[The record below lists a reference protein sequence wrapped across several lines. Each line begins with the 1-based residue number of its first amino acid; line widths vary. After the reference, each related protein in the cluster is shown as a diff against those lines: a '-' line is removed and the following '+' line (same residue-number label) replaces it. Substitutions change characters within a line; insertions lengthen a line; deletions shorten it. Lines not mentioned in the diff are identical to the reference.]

1 MQHLSKKVVVIACA
15 MSLTACASIVG
26 GRYQHVS
33 VEARAADQSV
43 TADCTLSNGSGSVH
57 LAVPG
62 TAVVRRSSQ
71 SLNVTCAKDGKQIAQ
86 QSYESNVRGMVWGN
100 ILFGGL
106 IGIVVDFSN
115 GAAHHYPDKLS
126 VLLPSSYASIPTVP
140 VANGSSYAAQGAPN
154 ASPSSSNL
162 ASLDR
167 RISSPM
173 FNAAQNIAST
183 KQCDRAI
190 RVLMVDGARAMFE
203 AQCPGADLV
212 QIECEGDHCVALHP
226 AAS

>member
-1 MQHLSKKVVVIACA
+1 
-15 MSLTACASIVG
+15 MSLTACVSITG
-26 GRYQHVS
+26 GRYQNVT
-33 VEARAADQSV
+33 VEARAADQSIA
-43 TADCTLSNGSGSVH
+43 ADCTLSNGSGTAHV
-57 LAVPG
+57 VTPG

-86 QSYESNVRGMVWGN
+86 QSYESNVRDMVWGN

-126 VLLPSSYASIPTVP
+126 VLLPSSYASIPAVP
-140 VANGSSYAAQGAPN
+140 GANGASYVTQGAPN
-154 ASPSSSNL
+154 AALDPPATGGL
-162 ASLDR
+162 ASQDR
-167 RISSPM
+167 RISRPM
-173 FNAAQNIAST
+173 FNAAQNIASA

-190 RVLMVDGARAMFE
+190 KVLMVDGQRAMFE
-203 AQCPGADLV
+203 AQCSGADLV